1 MKPLPILLAAI
12 VSLTALPSANAE
24 ESPPPKRPP
33 TPEQVQQVMQ
43 NSLRATMS
51 AMVDSAGPLAEASIN
66 AQMVMAANPETAERL
81 AAFKKNFYDALVKK
95 GFTPAQSFQ
104 IMLSTSP
111 PSASGLSK

>member
-1 MKPLPILLAAI
+1 MKPLHIVLAAV
-12 VSLTALPSANAE
+12 VSLMTISSANAE
-24 ESPPPKRPP
+24 DPPPPKRTA

-43 NSLRATMS
+43 SSIKATMG
-51 AMVDSAGPLAEASIN
+51 AMVDSAGPLTEASIN

-104 IMLSTSP
+104 IVLSTNP
-111 PSASGLSK
+111 PSASGIPR